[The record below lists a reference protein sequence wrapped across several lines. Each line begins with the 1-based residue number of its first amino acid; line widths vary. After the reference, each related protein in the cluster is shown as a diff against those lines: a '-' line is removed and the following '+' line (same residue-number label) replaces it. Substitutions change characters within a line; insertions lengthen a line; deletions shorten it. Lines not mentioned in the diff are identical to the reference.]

1 MWREGI
7 NLVFFSS
14 GFLREEK
21 LPSWSGVKLP
31 KLWVATSL
39 IIVLE
44 QRPFFESFPVGKHRK
59 KTRGKSHQ
67 ISVVSK

>member
-1 MWREGI
+1 VERGDKFS
-7 NLVFFSS
+7 FFSS
-14 GFLREEK
+14 GFLREEE